1 MQMRHHERRRHDLE
15 AEHPRGCGF
24 LDGRPGQRA
33 QALALQIRRNPA
45 QHFGQIC
52 PGATARVQD
61 VHVVCGQAV
70 RNAEGGFQ
78 RLVHAGD
85 HVAHDFCRH
94 VPDAQLFAQGEIEG
108 SQEGFVEARDDVA
121 CIEAGEEGG
130 AVHAVEGRGGL
141 GQDFDK
147 PQRVEPPR
155 VGDLLEQRL
164 QNIGVRR
171 SPPSLALPHKGR
183 GD

>member
-1 MQMRHHERRRHDLE
+1 MWPSVSETSSNCRVKATWRCATTNGAGMISK
-15 AEHPRGCGF
+15 PNT
-24 LDGRPGQRA
+24 RA
-33 QALALQIRRNPA
+33 
-45 QHFGQIC
+45 
-52 PGATARVQD
+52 
-61 VHVVCGQAV
+61 QAV
-70 RNAEGGFQ
+70 RNAEVGFQ

-94 VPDAQLFAQGEIEG
+94 VPDAQLFAQGGIEG

-155 VGDLLEQRL
+155 VGYLLEQRL

-171 SPPSLALPHKGR
+171 YQTASRQLKEAGGTPAFPGGPSARAVGLQDRVHRTHAENTP
-183 GD
+183 